1 MTEKASLKLS
11 QSTIEKLG
19 YYIYLLIDPRDN
31 KVFYVGKG
39 NGNRINQHLLGALDN
54 KTKESEKI
62 KRIREIENGGHK
74 IMNVILRHGLTEKEA
89 FEVESAMIDF
99 LGKDKLTNIVSG
111 HHSLDNGLMD
121 LEELKIK
128 YEAPKAV
135 FDEPAILI
143 TINRAYYKGI
153 NSNELY
159 EATRKHWNVNIN
171 RVANTK
177 IACAVYR
184 GIIREVYSINEWK
197 TSPKK
202 FKGRHYFIGQV
213 ASPAIR
219 EKYRNKSVREDGK
232 KAGQNPI
239 KYASQLK

>member
-1 MTEKASLKLS
+1 
-11 QSTIEKLG
+11 
-19 YYIYLLIDPRDN
+19 
-31 KVFYVGKG
+31 
-39 NGNRINQHLLGALDN
+39 LGALDN

-62 KRIREIENGGHK
+62 KRIRYIENSGFK
-74 IMNVILRHGLTEKEA
+74 IKNAILRHGLTEKEA

-135 FDEPAILI
+135 FDEPAVLI
-143 TINRAYYKGI
+143 TINKAYYKGI
-153 NSNELY
+153 DSKKLY
-159 EATRKHWNVNIN
+159 EATKKYWNVNIN

-184 GIIREVYSINEWK
+184 GIIREVYSVDRWK
-197 TSPKK
+197 TSSKK
-202 FKGRHYFIGQV
+202 FNSRCYFIGQV

-219 EKYRNKSVREDGK
+219 NKYLNKSVWESGK

-239 KYASQLK
+239 KYVSPI